1 MNTINYM
8 FEPCITPYFK
18 CDICK
23 IITYS
28 ILHFFIKYDI
38 IDLIGGNMKEKEKTL
53 TLIKQILSDDEIDVD
68 SKLQTLSNTVNYN
81 SDYINKVAD
90 KMPKRNINIRIFS
103 ETEALIGEQQDL
115 SLLDDI
121 NQVDQ
126 VRYIFSHEKKDLP
139 VYLGR
144 YDGYKDEFILTENGL
159 KLFFPLGT
167 EFVYSIIKK
176 CKMDNSEAKS
186 TFKNI
191 LSLRRR
197 QAEYEGNAEKIV
209 EDGMRK
215 CVCCN
220 MIYPLTEDYFSKVGG
235 VIESVKKKYSM
246 TPKERYAKRH
256 KLRKEELEEER
267 LKKEAKDIVISE
279 NADNSDFLNICKKC
293 ELVRVNE
300 EFYRQRLRDKKGKWL
315 RNNTL
320 MSTNEILNYD
330 IDKIPNLDKVGSTV
344 TRVPSGVTSVTP
356 SGTNASRKK
365 IRCVETGK
373 IFADAVTAS
382 SYLDSPYN
390 SKRILMALDNPDRIA
405 AGYHWVTIEMDDMNN
420 FMNNDGG
427 EVNE

>member
-1 MNTINYM
+1 
-8 FEPCITPYFK
+8 
-18 CDICK
+18 
-23 IITYS
+23 
-28 ILHFFIKYDI
+28 
-38 IDLIGGNMKEKEKTL
+38 MKEKEKTL

-90 KMPKRNINIRIFS
+90 KIPKRNINIRIFS
-103 ETEALIGEQQDL
+103 ETEALLGEPQDL
-115 SLLDDI
+115 SLLDNI

-167 EFVYSIIKK
+167 EFIYSIIKK
-176 CKMDNSEAKS
+176 CKTDNSES
-186 TFKNI
+186 RSRFKNI
-191 LSLRRR
+191 LSIRKR
-197 QAEYEGNAEKIV
+197 QVEYESNPETLI

-220 MIYPLTEDYFSKVGG
+220 MVYPLTEDYFSKVGG

-279 NADNSDFLNICKKC
+279 NVDNSDFLNICKKC

-320 MSTNEILNYD
+320 MSTNEILSYD
-330 IDKIPNLDKVGSTV
+330 IDKIPNLDKVGSSV
-344 TRVPSGVTSVTP
+344 TRVS
-356 SGTNASRKK
+356 SGTSSGTSEGVVASRKK

-373 IFADAVTAS
+373 IFRDAVTAS
-382 SYLDSPYN
+382 SYLDTPYN
-390 SKRILMALDNPDRIA
+390 AKRILMALDNPDRVA
-405 AGYHWVTIEMDDMNN
+405 SGYHWVTIEMDDMDD
-420 FMNNDGG
+420 FMSDNGG

>member
-18 CDICK
+18 CDMCK

-53 TLIKQILSDDEIDVD
+53 TLIKQILLDDEIDVD

-197 QAEYEGNAEKIV
+197 QAEYEGSSEKIV

-330 IDKIPNLDKVGSTV
+330 IDKIPNLDKVGSSV
-344 TRVPSGVTSVTP
+344 RRVSSLTSEGEV
-356 SGTNASRKK
+356 ASRKK

-390 SKRILMALDNPDRIA
+390 AKRILMALDNPDRIA

-420 FMNNDGG
+420 FINNDGG

>member
-1 MNTINYM
+1 MYVM
-8 FEPCITPYFK
+8 
-18 CDICK
+18 
-23 IITYS
+23 TYS
-28 ILHFFIKYDI
+28 ILHFFIKYAI
-38 IDLIGGNMKEKEKTL
+38 IDLIGGYMKEKEKTL
-53 TLIKQILSDDEIDVD
+53 TLIRQILSDDEIDVD

-90 KMPKRNINIRIFS
+90 KVPKRNINIRIFS

-139 VYLGR
+139 VYLGK
-144 YDGYKDEFILTENGL
+144 YDGYKDEFVLTENGL

-176 CKMDNSEAKS
+176 CKLDNSEARS

-197 QAEYEGNAEKIV
+197 QAEYESNPEAVV

-220 MIYPLTEDYFSKVGG
+220 MVYPLTEDYFSKVGG

-246 TPKERYAKRH
+246 TPKERYANRH
-256 KLRKEELEEER
+256 RLRKEELEQEK
-267 LKKEAKDIVISE
+267 LKKEAKEIVVSE
-279 NADNSDFLNICKKC
+279 NPDNSDFLNICKKC

-320 MSTNEILNYD
+320 MTTNEILSYD

-344 TRVPSGVTSVTP
+344 TRISSGGTSVTP
-356 SGTNASRKK
+356 SGVITSRKK

-373 IFADAVTAS
+373 IFKDAVTAA
-382 SYLDSPYN
+382 SYLDTPYN
-390 SKRILMALDNPDRIA
+390 TKRIMMALDNPDRIA
-405 AGYHWVTIEMDDMNN
+405 AGYHWVTIEVDNDMDN
-420 FMNNDGG
+420 FINDDDIISDNGG
-427 EVNE
+427 EMNE

>member
-1 MNTINYM
+1 
-8 FEPCITPYFK
+8 
-18 CDICK
+18 
-23 IITYS
+23 
-28 ILHFFIKYDI
+28 
-38 IDLIGGNMKEKEKTL
+38 MKEKEKTL
-53 TLIKQILSDDEIDVD
+53 TLIKQILSDNEIDVD

-90 KMPKRNINIRIFS
+90 KVPKRNINIRIFS

-144 YDGYKDEFILTENGL
+144 YDGYKDEFVLTENGL

-176 CKMDNSEAKS
+176 CKMDNSEARS

-197 QAEYEGNAEKIV
+197 QAEYESNGETLVV

-220 MIYPLTEDYFSKVGG
+220 MVYPLTEDYFSKVGG

-256 KLRKEELEEER
+256 RLRKEELEQEK
-267 LKKEAKDIVISE
+267 LKKEAKEIVVSE
-279 NADNSDFLNICKKC
+279 NPDNSDFLNICKKC

-320 MSTNEILNYD
+320 MTTNEILSYD

-344 TRVPSGVTSVTP
+344 TRVSSGVTSVTP
-356 SGTNASRKK
+356 SGVITSRKK

-373 IFADAVTAS
+373 IFKDAITAA
-382 SYLDSPYN
+382 SYLDTPYN
-390 SKRILMALDNPDRIA
+390 TKRIIMALDNPDRIA
-405 AGYHWVTIEMDDMNN
+405 AGYHWVTIEVDNDMDN
-420 FMNNDGG
+420 FINDDDIISDNGG
-427 EVNE
+427 EMNE